1 MGLRQLKPTFF
12 VLTAADLLTRLQ
24 LSKTFPEDVIQIV
37 AKDALAGLLYLHE
50 RGVAHRD
57 MKPQNLLVFPDG
69 EAAKVKLCDFGVSAV
84 LPKEACTGLVR
95 ATNHRG
101 TPLYMAPELV
111 TASPYNFS
119 VRLTRPSG
127 THPPIWVFWDDASH

>member
-1 MGLRQLKPTFF
+1 MGLRQLKPTFL
-12 VLTAADLLTRLQ
+12 VLTAADLLTRLH

-57 MKPQNLLVFPDG
+57 VKPQNLLVFPVGEVG

-119 VRLTRPSG
+119 VRPTRPSE
-127 THPPIWVFWDDASH
+127 THHPSG